1 MTKVKFFCLLFA
13 AALLLFS
20 GCSQKNKAKAKNTSP
35 AVAKAAA
42 ETKNAA
48 DAGSAKT
55 PEKDGWYRNY
65 DDAME
70 LAKEQNLPL
79 LIAFTKSDRE
89 PASKNLIDN
98 VLLDKSFTKEVTKY
112 YIPVIVDH
120 KKEAKNAKGQT
131 KSYEEMNADDL
142 QNLRN
147 KSVSELYNVL
157 KTPALLG
164 ISPNHLVFA
173 IFPVSGTPSVS
184 SLTPFLKENAETGRK
199 VMELTKK
206 LQISDGYQKVTFID
220 ELTELCPSEYY
231 KQFYSL
237 ISQIPELDP
246 ENKSGIVGKY
256 KVNLAYSS
264 ATKHMKRNK
273 IEEAVKCF
281 TDLLDDNTL
290 TDDDKQDACYMAAS
304 IYHSRKTNPEGKKE
318 LLEKG
323 LAYNPNGNRAEFF
336 RNALKE
342 FDGQTE

>member
-1 MTKVKFFCLLFA
+1 MTKIKSFFLLLT

-20 GCSQKNKAKAKNTSP
+20 GCSQKNKAKAKNSSS
-35 AVAKAAA
+35 AVAKSAV
-42 ETKNAA
+42 ETKSTA
-48 DAGSAKT
+48 DFASVVT

-65 DDAME
+65 DDAMD

-79 LIAFTKSDRE
+79 LIAFTKADRE
-89 PASKNLIDN
+89 PASKSLIED

-112 YIPVIVDH
+112 YIPVIVDN
-120 KKEAKNAKGQT
+120 KKDARNADGKL
-131 KSYEEMNADDL
+131 KSYEEMNEDDL
-142 QNLRN
+142 QNIRN
-147 KSVSELYNVL
+147 KSVAELYSAM

-184 SLTPFLKENAETGRK
+184 SLMPFLKENAETGKK
-199 VMELTKK
+199 VIELTKK
-206 LQISDGYQKVTFID
+206 LEISDGYQKAGFID

-231 KQFYSL
+231 KQFYNL

-264 ATKHMKRNK
+264 ASQLIKRNK

-281 TDLLDDNTL
+281 TDLLEDKTL
-290 TDDDKQDACYMAAS
+290 TNDDKQNACYMAAS
-304 IYHSRKTNPEGKKE
+304 IYHSKKINPERKKA

-323 LAYNPNGNRAEFF
+323 LAYNPDGNRAEFF

-342 FDGQTE
+342 FDEKTE

>member
-1 MTKVKFFCLLFA
+1 MTKVKSFCLLLTA
-13 AALLLFS
+13 AILLFS
-20 GCSQKNKAKAKNTSP
+20 GCTQKNKAKAKNTSP

-42 ETKNAA
+42 ETKTAVI
-48 DAGSAKT
+48 

-89 PASKNLIDN
+89 PESKKLIDN

-120 KKEAKNAKGQT
+120 KKEAKNEKGQT

-147 KSVSELYNVL
+147 KSVSELYNAL
-157 KTPALLG
+157 KTPVLLG
-164 ISPNHLVFA
+164 ISPDHLVFS

-184 SLTPFLKENAETGRK
+184 SLTPFLKENAETGKK

-220 ELTELCPSEYY
+220 ELTQLCPSEYY

-264 ATKHMKRNK
+264 VTKLLKRNK

-290 TDDDKQDACYMAAS
+290 TNDDKQNACYMAAS
-304 IYHSRKTNPEGKKE
+304 IYHSRKVNPEGKKA

-323 LAYNPNGNRAEFF
+323 LAYNPDGNRAEFF

-342 FDGQTE
+342 FDEKTE

>member
-1 MTKVKFFCLLFA
+1 MTKVKSFCLLFT
-13 AALLLFS
+13 AALILFS
-20 GCSQKNKAKAKNTSP
+20 GCSQKNKAKVKNTSP
-35 AVAKAAA
+35 AVARASD
-42 ETKNAA
+42 ETKTAVI
-48 DAGSAKT
+48 

-65 DDAME
+65 DDAMD

-79 LIAFTKSDRE
+79 LIAFTKADRE
-89 PASKNLIDN
+89 PESKRLMDD
-98 VLLDKSFTKEVTKY
+98 VLLDKSFTKEASKY
-112 YIPVIVDH
+112 YIPVIVDN
-120 KKEAKNAKGQT
+120 KKDARNSDGQLKN
-131 KSYEEMNADDL
+131 YEEMNEEDL
-142 QNLRN
+142 QNIRN
-147 KSVSELYNVL
+147 KSVAELYGVM

-184 SLTPFLKENAETGRK
+184 SLTPLLKENAETGKK

-206 LQISDGYQKVTFID
+206 LEISNGYQKAAFID
-220 ELTELCPSEYY
+220 ELTQICPPEYY

-264 ATKHMKRNK
+264 ASQLMKRNK

-281 TDLLDDNTL
+281 TDLLEDNTL
-290 TDDDKQDACYMAAS
+290 TNDDKQNACYMAAS
-304 IYHSRKTNPEGKKE
+304 IYHSKKINPEGKKA

-323 LAYNPNGNRAEFF
+323 LAYNPDGNRAEFF

-342 FDGQTE
+342 FDEKTE

>member
-1 MTKVKFFCLLFA
+1 MTKVKSFCLLLT

-20 GCSQKNKAKAKNTSP
+20 GCSQKSKAKVKNTSP
-35 AVAKAAA
+35 AVARASD
-42 ETKNAA
+42 ETKTAVI
-48 DAGSAKT
+48 

-79 LIAFTKSDRE
+79 LIAFTKADRE
-89 PASKNLIDN
+89 PESKRLIED

-112 YIPVIVDH
+112 YIPVIVDN
-120 KKEAKNAKGQT
+120 KKDARNADGKLKN
-131 KSYEEMNADDL
+131 YEEMNEEDL
-142 QNLRN
+142 QNIRN
-147 KSVSELYNVL
+147 KSVAELYSAM

-184 SLTPFLKENAETGRK
+184 SLTPLLKENAETGKK

-206 LQISDGYQKVTFID
+206 LEISDGYQKAGFID
-220 ELTELCPSEYY
+220 ELTQLCPSEYY
-231 KQFYSL
+231 KQFYNL

-246 ENKSGIVGKY
+246 ENKSGVVGKY

-264 ATKHMKRNK
+264 ATKLLKRNK
-273 IEEAVKCF
+273 VEEAVKCF
-281 TDLLDDNTL
+281 TDLLEDNTL
-290 TDDDKQDACYMAAS
+290 TNDDKQNACYMAAS
-304 IYHSRKTNPEGKKE
+304 IYHSKKINPEGKKA

-323 LAYNPNGNRAEFF
+323 LAYNPDGNRAEFF

-342 FDGQTE
+342 FDEKTE